1 MVLYSVFENEP
12 EWLKAR
18 KIVGGSDAACVMGM
32 NPYKSNIELWKEKT
46 GRIEPPDLSE
56 NKLVQYG
63 KKAEAPLRRLFE
75 LDYPELVIYY
85 APFNMWTNDKYP
97 WAHASLDGWCVDRH
111 TSKCGIIEF
120 KTATIS
126 GSAQANQWK
135 DDRIPDHYFCQVLHY
150 LAVCDVEFAI
160 LTALLKYEI
169 EGQEPFSRMVHYVIE
184 RTEDI
189 EEQIGQLMEKERK
202 FAEYVENDTEPPM
215 ILTI

>member
-1 MVLYSVFENEP
+1 MVLYNVFDSEP

-32 NPYKSNIELWKEKT
+32 NPYKSNLELWKEKT

-63 KKAEAPLRRLFE
+63 KKAEAPLRKLFE

-85 APFNMWTNDKYP
+85 EPFNMWTNDKYP
-97 WAHASLDGWCVDRH
+97 WAHASLDGWCGYPK
-111 TSKCGIIEF
+111 TKESGILEI
-120 KTATIS
+120 KTATIVN
-126 GSAQANQWK
+126 SAQAEKWK
-135 DDRIPDHYFCQVLHY
+135 ERVPDNYYCQVLHY
-150 LAVCDVEFAI
+150 LAVCEADFAI
-160 LTALLKYEI
+160 ITALLKYEI
-169 EGQEPFSRMVHYVIE
+169 EGQEPFSKMMHYTIE

-202 FAEYVENDTEPPM
+202 FAEYVESDTEPPM